1 MSSVTRFI
9 RQVPVSTT
17 YYNAATVFANP
28 TNMVFELV
36 PDSGNYVGNYPP
48 GYMATASAALQ
59 AAIAQAANA
68 NAAGAGLT
76 LRDMGK
82 TVYAAATSAAAP
94 GTDPRNTPSTVAYG
108 YFRQVQLIA
117 PKAIGFGTGNQII
130 GGTSGSNFGVL
141 GAQNTPD
148 IYTDFLTFY
157 IPVTVAGVLQTAVNT
172 QAFAIAGGQ
181 M

>member
-9 RQVPVSTT
+9 RQIPVSTT
-17 YYNAATVFANP
+17 YYNAAHVIANP
-28 TNMVFELV
+28 TTMVFELV
-36 PDSGNYVGNYPP
+36 PDSSNYVGNYPP
-48 GYMATASAALQ
+48 GYMATASTALQ
-59 AAIAQAANA
+59 AVLSQASHA
-68 NAAGAGLT
+68 NAAGDGLT

-82 TVYAAATSAAAP
+82 TVYAAVGSTAAP
-94 GTDPRNTPSTVAYG
+94 GTDPRGPSATYG

-117 PKAIGFGTGNQII
+117 PKPIGLTSNTLI
-130 GGTSGSNFGVL
+130 GGVNGSTFGVL
-141 GAQNTPD
+141 GAQNSPD

-157 IPVTVAGVLQTAVNT
+157 IPVTVAGVLGTAVNT